1 MSVLMAYTAI
11 LQPCSGITILGAYCA
26 PIGSLVRKST
36 FQIPQDKPK
45 VELVYLVTFELHFVK
60 DN

>member
-1 MSVLMAYTAI
+1 MASTAS
-11 LQPCSGITILGAYCA
+11 LQPCSGITILGAYCVH
-26 PIGSLVRKST
+26 IGSLVRKST